1 MASTTPSHL
10 STGQLLLMGNHGRRH
25 HHHISSFNP
34 SWCFRPSPTKETP
47 KRATPND
54 RIPTTA
60 SFPSLPKQKRLFRLG
75 SMSVALSSPR
85 IGCMGQIKRD
95 RSASRDST
103 SSSSS
108 SSKTSGSS
116 SRERGNLLKITMALL
131 RRSASDPT
139 SSRVGGA
146 EDDGG
151 VVGAGVTVAD
161 MDPPLPVVRRVAA
174 RDELSV
180 SLWERRCGGG
190 ERRQLKLQLPQQQPP
205 RALALISSCN

>member
-34 SWCFRPSPTKETP
+34 SWCFRPSPTKDTP

-95 RSASRDST
+95 RSSSRDST

-108 SSKTSGSS
+108 SSTSGSS
-116 SRERGNLLKITMALL
+116 SRGRGKLLKITMTLL
-131 RRSASDPT
+131 RRSWSDPT
-139 SSRVGGA
+139 SSMVGGA

-180 SLWERRCGGG
+180 SLWERRSGGG
-190 ERRQLKLQLPQQQPP
+190 ERRQLQLQLPQQQPP

>member
-1 MASTTPSHL
+1 
-10 STGQLLLMGNHGRRH
+10 MGNHGRRR

-34 SWCFRPSPTKETP
+34 SWCFRPSPTKDTP

-60 SFPSLPKQKRLFRLG
+60 SFPSLPRNKRLFRLG
-75 SMSVALSSPR
+75 SMSIAVSSPR

-95 RSASRDST
+95 RPSSRDST
-103 SSSSS
+103 SSS

-116 SRERGNLLKITMALL
+116 SRGRGKLVKITMALL

-174 RDELSV
+174 RDGLSV

-190 ERRQLKLQLPQQQPP
+190 ERRELQLQLSQQQPP
-205 RALALISSCN
+205 PALALISSCN